1 MEDEWSDLP
10 YRRYLFWA
18 YVGNMLVYR
27 FLSHRLAAGVEELIK
42 KKKVWDE
49 KCSIL
54 PDPQSMG
61 LWKPCSNAIYNMF
74 SKKTRILLLEK
85 LGVVYFCFYFTP
97 WFFRVKAKGKG
108 KNKGNGRQK
117 EKEGLEEEKA
127 LLWQPK
133 VLSIVKFLT
142 GDVK

>member
-1 MEDEWSDLP
+1 MRSAQF
-10 YRRYLFWA
+10 YLIRSQLDFENPGQTQFVICLA
-18 YVGNMLVYR
+18 RKQEFFCLKNLE
-27 FLSHRLAAGVEELIK
+27 LSTFYI
-42 KKKVWDE
+42 
-49 KCSIL
+49 
-54 PDPQSMG
+54 
-61 LWKPCSNAIYNMF
+61 
-74 SKKTRILLLEK
+74 
-85 LGVVYFCFYFTP
+85 CFYFTL
-97 WFFRVKAKGKG
+97 WFFRVRAKGKG